1 MSVEVAQRRPS
12 RTRSARVAVHAALVV
27 SALVVGFP
35 IFWMLVSSF
44 KTNVEIF
51 AYPPRLITPGFS
63 FDAYT
68 SVLTDPVKLRF
79 FANSYVVALS
89 VTAATLVISVLGA
102 FAFSRYDFRGKS
114 AISIVIVGMQAVPPI
129 TLLIPYFS
137 LIVALKL
144 YDSYLGLILTYMV
157 FTVPYAVIL
166 MIGYFNTLPRELD
179 EAVKVD
185 GGGPLTALVRVLVP
199 VALPGLVSVGV
210 YTFIIARTESL
221 FALTL
226 TRTTDMRTLPI
237 GIQLQLGQNNQ
248 DWAQLMTMS
257 LLGMLPVLVLFLIF
271 QRHFIG
277 GLTSGA
283 VKS

>member
-1 MSVEVAQRRPS
+1 MSTEVVRRRNG
-12 RTRSARVAVHAALVV
+12 RTRNARIAVHAALVV

-102 FAFSRYDFRGKS
+102 FAFSRYEFRGKS

-129 TLLIPYFS
+129 TLLIP
-137 LIVALKL
+137 
-144 YDSYLGLILTYMV
+144 
-157 FTVPYAVIL
+157 
-166 MIGYFNTLPRELD
+166 
-179 EAVKVD
+179 
-185 GGGPLTALVRVLVP
+185 
-199 VALPGLVSVGV
+199 
-210 YTFIIARTESL
+210 
-221 FALTL
+221 
-226 TRTTDMRTLPI
+226 
-237 GIQLQLGQNNQ
+237 
-248 DWAQLMTMS
+248 
-257 LLGMLPVLVLFLIF
+257 
-271 QRHFIG
+271 
-277 GLTSGA
+277 TSR
-283 VKS
+283 

>member
-1 MSVEVAQRRPS
+1 MSEVVQHRAS
-12 RTRSARVAVHAALVV
+12 RTRNARIAVHAALVV

-144 YDSYLGLILTYMV
+144 YDTYLGLILTYMV

-166 MIGYFNTLPRELD
+166 MIGYFNTLPRDLD

-185 GGGPLTALVRVLVP
+185 GGGPLTALFRVLVP

-210 YTFIIARTESL
+210 YTFMIAWNEYL